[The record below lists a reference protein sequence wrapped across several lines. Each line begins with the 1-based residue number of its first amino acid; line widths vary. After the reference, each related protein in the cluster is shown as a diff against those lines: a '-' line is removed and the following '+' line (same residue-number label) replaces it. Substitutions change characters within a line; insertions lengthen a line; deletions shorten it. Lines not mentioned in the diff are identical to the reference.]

1 MMPHLGGPPRAS
13 AVRERWRAASLSEVW
28 LRPGDWYHP
37 AVDAVVEAMEDGRTP
52 EAAAQRLGSARSA
65 AGVGI
70 GETIDD
76 FVCLYRAVGSP
87 PDPEVLRALALGWVQ
102 GREKLPVLSG
112 VRDPATGLPT
122 SDYLGERL
130 RETYGAASG
139 AAASVPMTHCLVVI
153 DVAVDGLDAWQRM
166 ARSAAVGRTLDQI
179 FGEGHPMAAMSDGV
193 FAVLCERGEAIAQLA
208 QSLRR
213 VIEKNAEI
221 LGLGEALRRPTRVW
235 VERLPDTHDGALLL
249 LHNLVR

>member
-1 MMPHLGGPPRAS
+1 MTPHLGGPPRAS
-13 AVRERWRAASLSEVW
+13 DVRERWRIASLSEVW

-37 AVDAVVEAMEDGRTP
+37 AVDAVVEAIEEGRTP

-70 GETIDD
+70 GEAMDD
-76 FVCLYRAVGSP
+76 LVCLYRAVASP
-87 PDPEVLRALALGWVQ
+87 PEPEVLRALALGWVQ

-112 VRDPATGLPT
+112 VRDPATGMPT

-130 RETYGAASG
+130 RETYGAAQVAG
-139 AAASVPMTHCLVVI
+139 TLVPQTYCLVVV

-193 FAVLCERGEAIAQLA
+193 FAVLCKRGDTIAQVA

-213 VIEKNAEI
+213 VVEKNAEI
-221 LGLGEALRRPTRVW
+221 LGLGESLRRPTRVW
-235 VERLPDTHDGALLL
+235 VEGLPATHDGALQL
-249 LHNLVR
+249 LHHLVR